1 MVDNALIYKDC
12 SMSDETLPKDSD
24 KFEIQAYKRPQNI
37 RDLIKTHVPFSG
49 APQRHPYEPDK
60 VILIPDPFSTH
71 TFYYEFEA
79 EDISYVEELPSLVDR
94 EGKTISMARIWVEK
108 SSIGLRCSPFVV
120 EDNARK

>member
-1 MVDNALIYKDC
+1 
-12 SMSDETLPKDSD
+12 MSDKTIPGKSK

-37 RDLIKTHVPFSG
+37 RDLINTHVPFSG

-60 VILIPDPFSTH
+60 VILIPDPFSTQ

-79 EDISYVEELPSLVDR
+79 EDISYVEELPSLVDI

-108 SSIGLRCSPFVV
+108 KSIGLRCSLFVV
-120 EDNARK
+120 EDTARK

>member
-1 MVDNALIYKDC
+1 MA
-12 SMSDETLPKDSD
+12 DETTPKDSE

-37 RDLIKTHVPFSG
+37 NDLIKTHVPFSG

-79 EDISYVEELPSLVDR
+79 GAISYVEELPSLVDI
-94 EGKTISMARIWVEK
+94 EGKAIAMARIWVEK
-108 SSIGLRCSPFVV
+108 RSIGMRCSPFVV
-120 EDNARK
+120 EDTAIK